1 MWGIRWRIN
10 SPSCTS
16 SSVGIPKLVPFCIA
30 LSRASRTIGGA
41 WPSTSGPQ
49 ERTKSMYSLPSPSQ
63 IREPCPRAATIGSP
77 PTPRNA
83 RSGEFTPPGNSSRA
97 RAITSADRILPSE
110 AADRHLLYWKLTR
123 ATSWSRRGRR
133 HRDLDQRR
141 LEIVIVD
148 HLFDRDIGD
157 GARRQR
163 HVELS
168 DAVDVVRLP

>member
-1 MWGIRWRIN
+1 
-10 SPSCTS
+10 
-16 SSVGIPKLVPFCIA
+16 
-30 LSRASRTIGGA
+30 
-41 WPSTSGPQ
+41 
-49 ERTKSMYSLPSPSQ
+49 
-63 IREPCPRAATIGSP
+63 
-77 PTPRNA
+77 
-83 RSGEFTPPGNSSRA
+83 
-97 RAITSADRILPSE
+97 SADRILPPE

-168 DAVDVVRLP
+168 DAVDVVRLPRKPSLRSAARHVDAIDDRACRASRSRFVSLGR